1 MTAKGY
7 HLRIT
12 ADRNT
17 CMLMAGNFVAK
28 WQPTKYIFS
37 FEQSKDG
44 VEHMHAHLEYKNGE
58 PPKKQSLSDYMAKP
72 VKDLKNLTLSGK
84 YYHKKITTTDLQNQ
98 LYCFKDLDILVHN
111 LSSEEQ
117 EDLNDKTVEIN
128 DNKKLS
134 PAEKCLIHIK
144 ELLPKYIKARLMTD
158 PEDGEITKELIQ
170 TISLKDIARE
180 IRVLYTKKYRKMP
193 PTKNNM
199 FQYVLY
205 CADNLE
211 ICQEEVYE
219 QYDSQFI

>member
-1 MTAKGY
+1 
-7 HLRIT
+7 
-12 ADRNT
+12 
-17 CMLMAGNFVAK
+17 
-28 WQPTKYIFS
+28 
-37 FEQSKDG
+37 
-44 VEHMHAHLEYKNGE
+44 
-58 PPKKQSLSDYMAKP
+58 
-72 VKDLKNLTLSGK
+72 
-84 YYHKKITTTDLQNQ
+84 
-98 LYCFKDLDILVHN
+98 
-111 LSSEEQ
+111 
-117 EDLNDKTVEIN
+117 
-128 DNKKLS
+128 
-134 PAEKCLIHIK
+134 
-144 ELLPKYIKARLMTD
+144 MTD